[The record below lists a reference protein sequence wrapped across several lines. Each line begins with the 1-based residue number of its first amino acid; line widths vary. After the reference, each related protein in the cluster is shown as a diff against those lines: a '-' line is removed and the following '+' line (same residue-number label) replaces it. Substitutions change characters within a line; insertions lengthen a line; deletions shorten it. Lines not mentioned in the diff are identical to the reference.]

1 MTTRLRSRLVL
12 LATVTI
18 VPLALVSGLALRAL
32 LEHQAEQTELAA
44 INLSR
49 ALATAVDNE
58 LRLSVSALESLAL
71 TDAIAN
77 ADRQR
82 LEAARDLAIRAL
94 SSRSEWRAVL
104 LLKPSGEVFV
114 NTGYP
119 ADAEIPRASDPASLA
134 QIAATPAPVIG
145 SLAYGPQGNPG
156 VAIRVPVLRDGELR
170 YVLTAILRPEAVRS
184 IITRQRVPG
193 DWIVSVFD
201 ASGRRIA
208 RSRDHERYV
217 GTLPSPSLKA
227 MLSELGE
234 REQLY
239 GESDTV
245 EGGRVHTAVA
255 RIANTGWTVAL
266 GVPTTVSQAATRS
279 SALAYGGGIVLSVLI
294 GGLAAWLVSRS
305 IERPIER
312 LKAAAESLGRGDPI
326 SGASSGIAEI
336 EAMSDALVSAADQR
350 AQAAV
355 EREQLYAAERN
366 ARASAERAN
375 DRLQVLASAGAALSS
390 VLDESVMLQSIA
402 TVLVPAVADMC
413 RIDLLDQH
421 GLLQRKLTH
430 HRDPERGRQVAA
442 FVSQELASP
451 DTPGTFPWAIATG
464 KSFFANFASE
474 EEIAPGDASAQ
485 QFVRLSGL
493 RAVCVVPLIAR
504 GRTLGAMAVIQAES
518 GRSFEPEDQAMVSEL
533 AKRAS
538 LALDNG
544 RLLDESQ
551 AALSQ
556 ASIASRAKDEF
567 LAVLGHELRN
577 PLAPIVTS
585 LALMRRKA
593 GGSANDREREI
604 IERQVRHLQRLVDD
618 LLDVSRIA
626 RGKIDLKKQPVD
638 LADIVARSLEL
649 TQPALVTRRSAPHVV
664 LPDAPVRVLGD
675 ATRLTQVLCNLLTN
689 AVKYSSPDADITIE
703 VRRADGQAE
712 LVVSDQGIGIE
723 ADLLPHVFDQFVQG
737 SQALNRAAGGLGLG
751 LAIAKNLVELHGGT
765 ITARSP
771 GPGHGSV
778 FVVRMPESHALPD
791 VAVPGRPDAA
801 QDDAPKRILVV
812 DDNIDAAKSL
822 AELLRMAGHEV
833 LTAADGHEAIA
844 SVDSFVPDI
853 AILDIG
859 LPGMDGYQ
867 LARWIRKQPRL
878 ERLRLIA
885 LSGYGQASDRKLALA
900 AGFDLHLAKPVDP
913 EVVLTTIRELHPAA
927 ARRLG

>member
-1 MTTRLRSRLVL
+1 MTTRLRRRLVL

-49 ALATAVDNE
+49 ALATGVDNE
-58 LRLSVSALESLAL
+58 LRLSVSALQSLAL
-71 TDAIAN
+71 TDAIGDAEGQSL
-77 ADRQR
+77 A
-82 LEAARDLAIRAL
+82 AARYLAVRAL
-94 SSRSEWRAVL
+94 ASRPEWRAVL
-104 LLKPSGEVFV
+104 LLKPSGEVFI

-119 ADAEIPRASDPASLA
+119 VGADIPKASDPASLA
-134 QIAATPAPVIG
+134 QIAATRAPVIG

-156 VAIRVPVLRDGELR
+156 IAIRVPVLRDGELR
-170 YVLTAILRPEAVRS
+170 HVLAAILRPEAVHS

-193 DWIVSVFD
+193 EWMFWLS
-201 ASGRRIA
+201 AGTGRPIA

-217 GTLPSPSLKA
+217 GTSPGPSLNLI
-227 MLSELGE
+227 LSQLGE
-234 REQLY
+234 RDQVY
-239 GESDTV
+239 GESQTV

-255 RIANTGWTVAL
+255 RIGNTGWTVAL
-266 GVPTTVSQAATRS
+266 GVPTTVIQGASRS

-305 IERPIER
+305 IEQPIER
-312 LKAAAESLGRGDPI
+312 LKASAQSLGRGDPI
-326 SGASSGIAEI
+326 SGAGSDITEI
-336 EAMSDALVSAADQR
+336 EAMSDALVRAADQR
-350 AQAAV
+350 VQAAV
-355 EREQLYAAERN
+355 EREQLFAAERN

-375 DRLQVLASAGAALSS
+375 ERLQVLASAGAVLSS
-390 VLDESVMLQSIA
+390 VLDESAMLQSIA

-413 RIDLLDQH
+413 RIDLLDRD
-421 GLLQRKLTH
+421 GVLQRKLTH
-430 HRDPERGRQVAA
+430 HRDPERARQVAA

-451 DTPGTFPWAIATG
+451 DTPGTFPWVIATG

-474 EEIAPGDASAQ
+474 AEIAPGDASAQ

-504 GRTLGAMAVIQAES
+504 GRTLGAMAVIQADS

-533 AKRAS
+533 ARRAS

-556 ASIASRAKDEF
+556 ASIAGRAKDEF

-585 LALMRRKA
+585 LALMRRKS
-593 GGSANDREREI
+593 GGSDNDREREI

-626 RGKIDLKKQPVD
+626 RGKIELKKQSVD

-649 TQPALVTRRSAPHVV
+649 THPALVTRQSAPNVV
-664 LPDAPVRVLGD
+664 LPDEPVRVQGD

-689 AVKYSSPDADITIE
+689 AVKYSPPDADITIQ

-712 LVVSDQGIGIE
+712 LAVSDQGIGIE

-737 SQALNRAAGGLGLG
+737 RQALNRAAGGLGLG
-751 LAIAKNLVELHGGT
+751 LAIAKNLIELHGGT
-765 ITARSP
+765 ITASSP
-771 GPGHGSV
+771 GPGQGSI
-778 FVVRMPESHALPD
+778 FVVRMPESHALAD
-791 VAVPGRPDAA
+791 VAVSGRPDAA
-801 QDDAPKRILVV
+801 RHDAPKRILVV
-812 DDNIDAAKSL
+812 DDNTDAAKTL
-822 AELLRMAGHEV
+822 AELLRMAGHQV
-833 LTAADGHEAIA
+833 QTAADGHEAIA

-859 LPGMDGYQ
+859 LPGMDGYE

-878 ERLRLIA
+878 QRVRLIA
-885 LSGYGQASDRKLALA
+885 LSGYGQASDQKLALE

-913 EVVLTTIRELHPAA
+913 EVVLTTIQELDPTVTWQ
-927 ARRLG
+927 LS